1 MANKIIIV
9 GNSGSGKTWLGERM
23 ARLLGVRYIAL
34 DVIFWEAG
42 GYNRKRGT
50 HEVQT
55 DLEEIQNFGTW
66 LVEGVFGHLVDVLI
80 AFADTLIYMD
90 LPWEECKKNL
100 LSRGSESSRQLDP
113 KKAEENFHALLEW
126 AEAYETRDSK
136 ASKMYHDFLFASFS
150 GDKYRICSRDDAEQL
165 LKSLPTK
172 AFSGSQKARSC

>member
-1 MANKIIIV
+1 MMNKIIIV
-9 GNSGSGKTWLGERM
+9 GNSGSGKTWLGERA
-23 ARLLGVRYIAL
+23 ARLLGIRHIAL

-42 GYNRKRGT
+42 GYNRKRGS
-50 HEVQT
+50 HEVQA
-55 DLEEIQNFGTW
+55 DLEEIQSSGTW
-66 LVEGVFGHLVDVLI
+66 LVEGVFGHLADVFM
-80 AFADTLIYMD
+80 AFTDTLIYMD

-126 AEAYETRDSK
+126 AAAYETRDSK

-165 LKSLPTK
+165 LKRLPTK
-172 AFSGSQKARSC
+172 AFSGSQKARAR